1 MVLCCILD
9 LYKMYTMEGE
19 VMSVKSQIASIL
31 LNALV
36 NVISNDISN
45 GKTGIIE
52 RYNFSNFKRK
62 NKKWI
67 DDFCKKND
75 GTILCSGRFELYL
88 TYQHPINKIFNYVLN
103 PSRDGLGDDIFI
115 NQMVKEAKEYLTS
128 GNGNLSVQ
136 DESVIKELF
145 KKIYWKLDEYCKKN
159 LSSSERYILAAII
172 NNQAKQTGNIRGD
185 IQDFKELLIGKDSI
199 NDPEIIIRIYST
211 LNDDIL
217 SGNIEAVHNILSILT
232 GKNKD
237 LDIAIRIKMSIISD
251 YICLDN
257 DIIEAWSQIK
267 SIFISEDVAKFLILY
282 WIEDKDKL
290 AQMYRKLENQDI
302 REIVQILI
310 DNKRESILNVEIK
323 KENHVDVIKYTVTE
337 QYKKEI
343 WLIRRICAYW
353 LYKQSI
359 FNIYESMKILLESD
373 MTFID
378 ELAIIEKEQETLL
391 SITAIQKIDL
401 IKLNEIKN
409 KLFEIKGKFIHS
421 NPQIKAK
428 FFEILLRSLVILD
441 SNEMEESIQEC
452 PLEIRNS
459 IRIKTLIMQYK
470 INKRNVNEK
479 EILDVCEE
487 SGQYW
492 LLNNYLIGFNSD
504 TVKLQNIIEQQIK
517 ILDKDIGIFMM
528 YIQAIRINKGKE
540 IAIVELDKY
549 RNLYEHYLEYWLE
562 YIKLR
567 DFENGILLKLYD
579 KWEVGEL
586 KLINLESEKDFAEI
600 LIDQKKHK
608 EAYQV
613 IRKIETLGNTSTA
626 LLRLKA
632 KVLLEDNQVINALN
646 ILKKIFDEYSDDPF
660 VVDTSIVLSLNSQR
674 EIPQKVIDAAIKI
687 GTDRLFMLI
696 AVIYARKKK
705 YSDAKYYITKSLLR
719 SNGHNVDIY
728 GNYFM
733 LNVKAQDGSE
743 RKITGVEEDTAVF
756 LDSSTGEKIVYCVY
770 KDDVLPIEPYYW
782 ENATHIYRDIAISL
796 GLFRKKTH
804 DTIVITDIEYL
815 ITEVMPI
822 ECYLFRLCMAKLV
835 ETRTIKEFSIETQID
850 GKINEVKLIENL
862 KEYIP
867 ESEKSFDWLNNY
879 KDLSN
884 MPLPFHLLQ
893 RNVRV
898 NDVQLIISLMQ
909 DSGIIIRELYNVTFN
924 QGDMYILT
932 LASVVMLYMLGV
944 NSQYLNKKNIIIST
958 SLQNTLVDMCMGI
971 IDDNDKDTVSSIGIV
986 EDHLFMNVVSE
997 EEKIRIMREAAELK
1011 RFVLELN
1018 TQENT
1023 SDIIGSSID
1032 KINLIDT
1039 FGISDYDALAIAQTT
1054 NAVVVT
1060 GEVTIMAFLQM
1071 KEFGASGMGII
1082 NFLHEIRIEI
1092 SELLDCMEKMEEF
1105 EFLITLTK
1113 ESITY
1118 LMEMYTEIED
1128 DDKKEHCMEKWINY
1142 LSNPENM
1149 SEEYKNIFVQ
1159 NITDVYKVMYDQ
1171 QIGNMNPIW
1180 SNFVCFLMKYNHIR
1194 MEVRFG
1200 EDGNIEVITHRV
1212 AD

>member
-1 MVLCCILD
+1 
-9 LYKMYTMEGE
+9 
-19 VMSVKSQIASIL
+19 MSVKSQIASTLLSIL
-31 LNALV
+31 I
-36 NVISNDISN
+36 NVISSNISN
-45 GKTGIIE
+45 SKTGIVE
-52 RYNFSNFKRK
+52 RYRFFRFKK
-62 NKKWI
+62 ITKKWVV
-67 DDFCKKND
+67 DFCTKHD
-75 GTILCSGRFELYL
+75 GTILTSGKFETYL
-88 TYQHPINKIFNYVLN
+88 TYQHPINKIFEYVLN
-103 PSRDGLGDDIFI
+103 SDRDGLGDATFRKQITEKT
-115 NQMVKEAKEYLTS
+115 KEFLLNEYCS
-128 GNGNLSVQ
+128 ISVQ
-136 DESVIKELF
+136 DEVIIKELYE
-145 KKIYWKLDEYCKKN
+145 KIYWQLNEYCKKN
-159 LSSSERYILAAII
+159 LSLGERYKLAAII
-172 NNQAKQTGNIRGD
+172 NSQAKQTENIRGD
-185 IQDFKELLIGKDSI
+185 IQDVKELLIGKDLI
-199 NDPEIIIRIYST
+199 NDPEVIIRIYAT

-217 SGNIEAVHNILSILT
+217 SGNIEDVYNILSILT

-251 YICLDN
+251 YICLDM
-257 DIIEAWSQIK
+257 DIIEAWSQIN

-290 AQMYRKLENQDI
+290 VKMYGKLENQDI
-302 REIVQILI
+302 KEIVKILI
-310 DNKRESILNVEIK
+310 DDKRECILNVEIQ

-337 QYKKEI
+337 QYKKEK

-359 FNIYESMKILLESD
+359 FNIYELMKILLESD
-373 MTFID
+373 MNFID
-378 ELAIIEKEQETLL
+378 ELVIIEKEQETLL

-409 KLFEIKGKFIHS
+409 KLFKIKGKFIHS
-421 NPQIKAK
+421 NPQIKGK
-428 FFEILLRSLVILD
+428 FFEILLRCLVVLDSKEMEDIILD
-441 SNEMEESIQEC
+441 C
-452 PLEIRNS
+452 PLEIRNN
-459 IRIKTLIMQYK
+459 IRIKTLILQYK
-470 INKRNVNEK
+470 INKRDVNEK
-479 EILDVCEE
+479 EILDVCKE
-487 SGQYW
+487 SAQYW
-492 LLNNYLIGFNSD
+492 LFNNYLVGFNRD
-504 TVKLQNIIEQQIK
+504 TVKLQNIIEQQMG
-517 ILDKDIGIFMM
+517 ILEKDIGIFMM

-540 IAIVELDKY
+540 KAIVELDKY
-549 RNLYEHYLEYWLE
+549 KDLYEDYLEYWIV
-562 YIKLR
+562 YIKLC
-567 DFENGILLKLYD
+567 DFENEMLLKLYD
-579 KWEVGEL
+579 KWEGGEL

-613 IRKIETLGNTSTA
+613 IRKIETLENSSTA

-646 ILKKIFDEYSDDPF
+646 ILKKIFNDYSDDPF

-674 EIPQKVIDAAIKI
+674 DIPQKVIDAAIKI
-687 GTDRLFMLI
+687 GTDRLFMLV
-696 AVIYARKKK
+696 AVVYARKKK
-705 YSDAKYYITKSLLR
+705 YSDAKYYMTKSLLR
-719 SNGHNVDIY
+719 SNENNIDVY

-733 LNVKAQDGSE
+733 LDVKAQDGSE
-743 RKITGVEEDTAVF
+743 RKITGVEEDTSVF
-756 LDSSTGEKIVYCVY
+756 LASSSGEKKVYCVY
-770 KDDVLPIEPYYW
+770 KDDVLPIEPYCW

-796 GLFRKKTH
+796 GLLRKKTH
-804 DTIVITDIEYL
+804 DTIVIDDIEYT
-815 ITEVMPI
+815 ITEVMPV
-822 ECYLFRLCMAKLV
+822 ECYLFRLCMAKLI

-850 GKINEVKLIENL
+850 GKINEDKLIENL
-862 KEYIP
+862 KVYIP
-867 ESEKSFDWLNNY
+867 KSENSFDWLNNY

-944 NSQYLNKKNIIIST
+944 KSQYLNKKNIIIST

-971 IDDNDKDTVSSIGIV
+971 IEDNDKDTVSSIGIV
-986 EDHLFMNVVSE
+986 QDHLFMNVVSE
-997 EEKIRIMREAAELK
+997 EEKITIMREAAELK

-1018 TQENT
+1018 KQENT
-1023 SDIIGSSID
+1023 SDITGSSIE

-1039 FGISDYDALAIAQTT
+1039 FGISDYDALAIAQTKKS
-1054 NAVVVT
+1054 VVVT

-1071 KEFGASGMGII
+1071 KEFGISGMGII
-1082 NFLHEIRIEI
+1082 NFLYVIQIEI

-1118 LMEMYTEIED
+1118 LMEMYTAIED
-1128 DDKKEHCMEKWINY
+1128 DDKKEYCMGKWINY
-1142 LSNPENM
+1142 LSKPENM

-1180 SNFVCFLMKYNHIR
+1180 INFVCFLMKYNHIR
-1194 MEVRFG
+1194 MELRFG
-1200 EDGNIEVITHRV
+1200 EDGNIELLTHRV